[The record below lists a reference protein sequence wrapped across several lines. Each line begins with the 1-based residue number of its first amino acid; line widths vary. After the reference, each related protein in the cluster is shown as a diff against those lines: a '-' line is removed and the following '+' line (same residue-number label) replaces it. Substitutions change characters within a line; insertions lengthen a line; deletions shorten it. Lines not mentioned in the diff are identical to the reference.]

1 MPVHLKLSQFTELNS
16 EDNGHPQ
23 VPRNEAKFNR
33 NKSLT
38 KSIMSWIM
46 FLIDESS
53 SPPAVL
59 ITSRA
64 SIEDESWKVCTYFI
78 YLFFCSL
85 QGAKDGHRFS
95 FFGNES
101 LEKLLQQE
109 EIYIILDHK
118 SKGGFPT
125 ILGESSSVYMI
136 ALL

>member
-1 MPVHLKLSQFTELNS
+1 
-16 EDNGHPQ
+16 
-23 VPRNEAKFNR
+23 
-33 NKSLT
+33 
-38 KSIMSWIM
+38 M

-118 SKGGFPT
+118 SKSGFPT
-125 ILGESSSVYMI
+125 MHGEVNMI